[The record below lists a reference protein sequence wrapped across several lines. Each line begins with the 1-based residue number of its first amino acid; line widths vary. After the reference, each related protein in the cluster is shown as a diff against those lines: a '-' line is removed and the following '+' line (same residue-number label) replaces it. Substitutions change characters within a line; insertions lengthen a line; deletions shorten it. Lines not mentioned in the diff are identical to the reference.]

1 MKKHT
6 QVYVQ
11 APLKAG
17 FMDTTQ
23 ISRIYITKVKT
34 KQVHIS
40 MWKEEWLQLTF
51 KDEWTSVITITLVH
65 IQLYSDTP
73 FTISDFTSS

>member
-1 MKKHT
+1 MKKYT

-23 ISRIYITKVKT
+23 ISRIDITKVKT

-51 KDEWTSVITITLVH
+51 KDEWTTGEGLE
-65 IQLYSDTP
+65 SDDGIGP
-73 FTISDFTSS
+73 GLL